1 MKFGQIKTIVENNLS
16 GSIKDKKIF
25 KENIKNFKKHF
36 LSDKNLSKLYVLYGD
51 LSKPKSLTEEN
62 ANIFLNEGISWAKSL
77 LKKSKIPTIKNTI
90 NYNDYELIDK
100 LVYDTT
106 NSLEEKIT
114 IKKALIDKLVQPMP
128 INESSINIPLS
139 AMVKIVNG
147 KINEY
152 LNNLDEGSKQ
162 EVTLLLKEDRKKLEE
177 DFKQLKSDTESKLKQ
192 LKESEN
198 NKEMLDKIDKTI
210 NKVNKNDFTLLNY
223 YDIKKLNSSLTI

>member
-106 NSLEEKIT
+106 NSLEEKMR
-114 IKKALIDKLVQPMP
+114 LLFQLHLVRLNLCY
-128 INESSINIPLS
+128 IFTSGLVLFHSR
-139 AMVKIVNG
+139 
-147 KINEY
+147 KIN
-152 LNNLDEGSKQ
+152 
-162 EVTLLLKEDRKKLEE
+162 
-177 DFKQLKSDTESKLKQ
+177 
-192 LKESEN
+192 
-198 NKEMLDKIDKTI
+198 
-210 NKVNKNDFTLLNY
+210 
-223 YDIKKLNSSLTI
+223 SLFSGYSCFS

>member
-1 MKFGQIKTIVENNLS
+1 MKFGQIKTIIENNLS

-90 NYNDYELIDK
+90 NYNDYDSIDK

-106 NSLEEKIT
+106 NSLEEKIN
-114 IKKALIDKLVQPMP
+114 IKKVLINKLIQPIP
-128 INESSINIPLS
+128 ITESSVNIPLS
-139 AMVKIVNG
+139 AMVKVVNG

-162 EVTLLLKEDRKKLEE
+162 EVTLILKEDRKKLEE
-177 DFKQLKSDTESKLKQ
+177 EFKQLKSDTEIKLTQ